1 MLLLLLSVSE
11 EVIGMSKNL
20 HIVKS
25 PNGWGIRKEGNSQLS
40 STFATQREAISK
52 GREMAI
58 QGRCELLIHGMNAKI
73 RERNSYGNDPFPPK
87 G

>member
-1 MLLLLLSVSE
+1 
-11 EVIGMSKNL
+11 MSKNL

-25 PNGWGIRKEGNSQLS
+25 PNGWGIRKEGNSRLS

-52 GREMAI
+52 GRDMAI
-58 QGRCELLIHGMNAKI
+58 QGRCELLIHGMNGKI